1 MGIEHSLNKMRCKV
15 MLSKKQ
21 FDILEAYVSHGSLTQ
36 REVANLTNQSVGNT
50 NRLIKEL
57 TVSGMIQNG
66 SVMSQ
71 GLAALE
77 PYRVKRR
84 KF

>member
-1 MGIEHSLNKMRCKV
+1 

-36 REVANLTNQSVGNT
+36 REVAELTNQSVGNT

-57 TVSGMIQNG
+57 TASGLIDNG
-66 SVMSQ
+66 TITYPGFLHGRWPRS
-71 GLAALE
+71 
-77 PYRVKRR
+77 PCR
-84 KF
+84 

>member
-1 MGIEHSLNKMRCKV
+1 MNRMRCKA

-21 FDILEAYVSHGSLTQ
+21 FDILEAYVSHGTLTQ
-36 REVANLTNQSVGNT
+36 RKVAELTNQSVGNT

-57 TVSGMIQNG
+57 TASGLIDHG
-66 SVMSQ
+66 TITTF

-77 PYRVKRR
+77 PYRVKQI
-84 KF
+84 